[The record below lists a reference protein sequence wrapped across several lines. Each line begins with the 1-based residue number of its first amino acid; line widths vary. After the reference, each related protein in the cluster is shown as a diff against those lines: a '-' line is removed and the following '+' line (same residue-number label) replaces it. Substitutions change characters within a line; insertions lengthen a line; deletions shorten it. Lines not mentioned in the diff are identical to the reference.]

1 MSSRYWIFQRKG
13 VFYYEDTYSRK
24 QFSLKTRDRKEAE
37 ALLAAKQEAARQ
49 PQLNLQMARVYL
61 SATDPAAVERTWKVV
76 IDTILET
83 KKGETLR
90 RWLVAAKDK
99 GLVKLAK
106 MKLLDTRSEHFLRI
120 LNEGTVST
128 NVYLRRMH
136 NFAMD
141 MAWVPAPILPRRQ
154 WPAVRYAEK
163 RGITW
168 DEHFRIVDRERNPER
183 QAFYEMAW
191 HIGASQGDLAHLH
204 AEDIDWTTK
213 TLCFDRMKLRGR
225 GLKPPLIAF
234 GPSAEIVLS
243 KLPKTGPLFPYL
255 IGLRPA
261 DRATEFK
268 QRCDGLGIT
277 GVTLHSYRYA
287 WAERAKQCAFPERH
301 AQTALGHNSKAMAR
315 AYSRKADVTVPAL
328 ENFERE
334 MKGRIIAFKSVG
346 NSLAKSAECLVKH
359 G

>member
-13 VFYYEDTYSRK
+13 VFYYEDTFSRK
-24 QFSLKTRDRKEAE
+24 QFSLRTRDRQEAE
-37 ALLAAKQEAARQ
+37 TILGAKQEAARQ
-49 PQLNLQMARVYL
+49 PQLLNLQMARVYL
-61 SATDPAAVERTWKVV
+61 SATDPAAVLRTWKDV
-76 IDTILET
+76 IETILDT

-99 GLVKLAK
+99 GLAKLAK
-106 MKLLDTRSEHFLRI
+106 MKLLDTRSEHFLRV
-120 LNEGTVST
+120 LTEGTVST

-168 DEHFRIVDRERNPER
+168 DEHFQIVDRERNSER

-225 GLKPPLIAF
+225 G
-234 GPSAEIVLS
+234 
-243 KLPKTGPLFPYL
+243 
-255 IGLRPA
+255 
-261 DRATEFK
+261 
-268 QRCDGLGIT
+268 
-277 GVTLHSYRYA
+277 
-287 WAERAKQCAFPERH
+287 PE
-301 AQTALGHNSKAMAR
+301 
-315 AYSRKADVTVPAL
+315 
-328 ENFERE
+328 
-334 MKGRIIAFKSVG
+334 
-346 NSLAKSAECLVKH
+346 
-359 G
+359 